1 MRRQWL
7 TDVGLTLGV
16 LLAQSAPFLFA
27 THPAGEKWV
36 YWPVLVTSLPALT
49 RRWQPGGSLAV
60 AAVGIAAYAAV
71 DAGPAQ
77 PIWYGPLV
85 IFYTVAYQ
93 AGRVE
98 RVLCVVGTAVGALS
112 VIGSVNTAVREL
124 ALWSAAYAIG
134 TLGRTR
140 KEMAAQAERTRI
152 ARDLHDILGHSLS
165 VMIVQAE
172 GGAAVARTDPG
183 RAEAAFDAIS
193 ASGREAMGQLRAA
206 VGALREPLPQLADL
220 DQLIR
225 TTQRTGLS
233 VRLTERG
240 RPRTLSSDVQ
250 VAAYRLVQEGLT
262 NVVKHAEAT
271 SADVVLD
278 WTSGL
283 RVSVTDDGRGAPSQG
298 ARPAGHGLIGLRERV
313 GAVGGQVF
321 IGPGEQGK
329 GFSVAAVFS

>member
-1 MRRQWL
+1 MRRRWL
-7 TDVGLTLGV
+7 TDVGLTMIV
-16 LLAQSAPFLFA
+16 LLAQSAPYIFMRRPPDE
-27 THPAGEKWV
+27 HWV
-36 YWPVLVTSLPALT
+36 YWPVLLTSLPVLT

-60 AAVGIAAYAAV
+60 SAVGIAAYAVAT
-71 DAGPAQ
+71 DGPAQ

-93 AGRVE
+93 AGRIE
-98 RVLCVVGTAVGALS
+98 RILCVVGTVIGALS

-124 ALWSAAYAIG
+124 ATWSAAYAIG
-134 TLGRTR
+134 ALGRTR

-172 GGAAVARTDPG
+172 GGAAVARTDPA
-183 RAEAAFDAIS
+183 RAEAALDAIS
-193 ASGREAMGQLRAA
+193 ASGREAMGQLRSA

-220 DQLIR
+220 HQLVR

-240 RPRTLSSDVQ
+240 RRRPMPSDVE
-250 VAAYRLVQEGLT
+250 VAAYRLVQEALT

-271 SADVVLD
+271 SVDVTLD
-278 WTSGL
+278 WSGGL
-283 RVSVTDDGRGAPSQG
+283 RVSVVDDGRGPSIG
-298 ARPAGHGLIGLRERV
+298 TGGHGLIGLRERV
-313 GAVGGQVF
+313 AAAGGRVEIGA
-321 IGPGEQGK
+321 GEQGR
-329 GFSVAAVFS
+329 GFRVAAVFA

>member
-1 MRRQWL
+1 MRRRWF
-7 TDVGLTLGV
+7 TDVGLTLVV
-16 LLAQSAPFLFA
+16 LLAQSAPYVFVSR
-27 THPAGEKWV
+27 PPGEEWI

-49 RRWQPGGSLAV
+49 RRWQPGLSLAV

-71 DAGPAQ
+71 DAGPPQ

-93 AGRVE
+93 AGRIE
-98 RVLCVVGTAVGALS
+98 RVLCVVGTVVGALS

-124 ALWSAAYAIG
+124 ATWSAAYAIG
-134 TLGRTR
+134 ALGRTR

-172 GGAAVARTDPG
+172 GGAAVARTDAG

-206 VGALREPLPQLADL
+206 VSALREPPPQLADIH
-220 DQLIR
+220 QLVR

-233 VRLTERG
+233 VRLTEQG
-240 RPRTLSSDVQ
+240 RPRPLPSEVQ
-250 VAAYRLVQEGLT
+250 VVVYRLVQEALT
-262 NVVKHAEAT
+262 NVVKHAQAT
-271 SADVVLD
+271 SAEVTLD
-278 WTSGL
+278 WSSGL
-283 RVSVTDDGRGAPSQG
+283 RVSVEDDGRGGGDSA
-298 ARPAGHGLIGLRERV
+298 AGHGLTGLRERV
-313 GAVGGQVF
+313 GAVGGHVVVAA
-321 IGPGEQGK
+321 GEQGR
-329 GFSVAAVFS
+329 GFRVVAVFSC